1 MTRIHTFID
10 HHADTRPDAPALR
23 DSEGLSLDWA
33 AYRAASA
40 EAAALLA
47 ERGVGAGDRIMVV
60 AENCA
65 AVPAC
70 VFAASRL
77 GAIVVPINARMTGAE
92 LAKIAAHC
100 TPRATVYTA
109 SVSREAA
116 SHAEAAGAT
125 EVSTRFGRI
134 MVGTDPT
141 VAAGDAEGVAVLLY
155 TTGTTGAPKGVML
168 THDNLAFAGKA
179 SSTLRAMT
187 PADRI
192 YGALPLTHVFGLAS
206 MTVAGA
212 VSGAEVQLVSRF
224 DPARLLKAL
233 RDGATVLPAVP
244 QMHALLMKHTA
255 ERGIASLDDTSLR
268 YVSSGAAP
276 LDPAWKRKAEAFYG
290 LPLQNGYGMTESTAG
305 VSATTNAIGDPDI
318 SVGPPL
324 PGCEIRINSP
334 DGSGVGEIETRG
346 PHVMKGYYREPEKTH
361 EVLSDDGW
369 LSTGDL
375 GRIDDAGR
383 LHVVGRVK
391 ELIIRSGFNV
401 YPPEVEAA
409 LNDHPEVV
417 QSAVIGRER
426 DGNEDVLAFVEA
438 TGAGIDP
445 AALGAFV
452 ADALSAY
459 KRPSAIFVVDSLPAA
474 ATGKILKHKLLDTF
488 AEQISAHDAQHDP
501 KGH

>member
-77 GAIVVPINARMTGAE
+77 GAIVVPVNARMTGAE

-192 YGALPLTHVFGLAS
+192 YGAQIGKAHV
-206 MTVAGA
+206 
-212 VSGAEVQLVSRF
+212 
-224 DPARLLKAL
+224 
-233 RDGATVLPAVP
+233 
-244 QMHALLMKHTA
+244 
-255 ERGIASLDDTSLR
+255 
-268 YVSSGAAP
+268 
-276 LDPAWKRKAEAFYG
+276 
-290 LPLQNGYGMTESTAG
+290 
-305 VSATTNAIGDPDI
+305 
-318 SVGPPL
+318 
-324 PGCEIRINSP
+324 
-334 DGSGVGEIETRG
+334 
-346 PHVMKGYYREPEKTH
+346 
-361 EVLSDDGW
+361 
-369 LSTGDL
+369 
-375 GRIDDAGR
+375 
-383 LHVVGRVK
+383 
-391 ELIIRSGFNV
+391 
-401 YPPEVEAA
+401 
-409 LNDHPEVV
+409 
-417 QSAVIGRER
+417 
-426 DGNEDVLAFVEA
+426 
-438 TGAGIDP
+438 
-445 AALGAFV
+445 
-452 ADALSAY
+452 
-459 KRPSAIFVVDSLPAA
+459 
-474 ATGKILKHKLLDTF
+474 
-488 AEQISAHDAQHDP
+488 
-501 KGH
+501 